1 MQSIA
6 EFVSGVTTA
15 GATPSRNGSVLLFE
29 AHPNLSGVPDILAR
43 VTPAELRRVAAAGQ
57 KISFNRGDHLF
68 RQGEPHR
75 GIFVLRTGIVRS
87 FYVSPS
93 GREITLANWKP
104 GNFVGGPEIFG
115 SGLHVWSGI
124 AVEAGE
130 AIRLSG
136 PAVRQLTT
144 EIPNFAVGLVD
155 GLAFK
160 GKCYSALLQM
170 LGTRSILERL
180 AHLLFNLAEE
190 QGSRTPDGILI
201 EHAPTHEELAAMV
214 GATRQWISMTME
226 RFRASGLIDV
236 NRRRIIFLRLAALRV
251 LAGGEGII
259 VDGER

>member
-1 MQSIA
+1 M
-6 EFVSGVTTA
+6 
-15 GATPSRNGSVLLFE
+15 LLFE

-43 VTPAELRRVAAAGQ
+43 VTPTELRRVVAAGK
-57 KISFNRGDHLF
+57 KISFSRGEHLF
-68 RQGEPHR
+68 HQGEPHQ

-115 SGLHVWSGI
+115 SGVHVWSGV
-124 AVEAGE
+124 AVEPGE

-136 PAVRQLTT
+136 PAVRRLTT
-144 EIPNFAVGLVD
+144 EIPNFAIGLID

-170 LGTRSILERL
+170 LATRSILERL

-201 EHAPTHEELAAMV
+201 ECAPTHAELAAMV
-214 GATRQWISMTME
+214 GATRQWVSITME
-226 RFRASGLIDV
+226 RFRASGLIDG
-236 NRRRIIFLRLAALRV
+236 NRRRIVFLRLAALRA

-259 VDGER
+259 GDGERS